1 LVSKTIKS
9 FIYMGCGVNK
19 LIFGITGTE
28 EPQLLS
34 PVECEPL
41 IKDYCDLI
49 SKPKSFSQKA
59 IPIKH

>member
-28 EPQLLS
+28 EPKYFC
-34 PVECEPL
+34 PITY
-41 IKDYCDLI
+41 IK
-49 SKPKSFSQKA
+49 SKAQKKRSF
-59 IPIKH
+59 

>member
-28 EPQLLS
+28 EPRFSNFSL
-34 PVECEPL
+34 E
-41 IKDYCDLI
+41 KDY
-49 SKPKSFSQKA
+49 
-59 IPIKH
+59 

>member
-28 EPQLLS
+28 EP
-34 PVECEPL
+34 V
-41 IKDYCDLI
+41 
-49 SKPKSFSQKA
+49 FSSYRNLRYGK
-59 IPIKH
+59 IFFRY

>member
-28 EPQLLS
+28 EPEFLA
-34 PVECEPL
+34 
-41 IKDYCDLI
+41 
-49 SKPKSFSQKA
+49 QKILKNLNA
-59 IPIKH
+59 E